1 MSTER
6 IPLDPQEHV
15 DAIYRCAGLIQ
26 SHAKYLHDFHTLN
39 GVWGQDHNIKAA
51 HAAMLANAAAAE
63 SAAEAFI
70 DLQTERD
77 ELLATLV
84 GMVQEPQPLGIDRE
98 SYQTAIALVI
108 KHHDDVDNPEAWAA
122 RRAAA

>member
-15 DAIYRCAGLIQ
+15 DAIYRCAGLIT
-26 SHAKYLHDFHTLN
+26 SEAATLHDCHTID
-39 GVWGQDHNIKAA
+39 GDWGDDHNVKAT

-63 SAAEAFI
+63 AAAEAFI

-77 ELLATLV
+77 ELLAALV
-84 GMVQEPQPLGIDRE
+84 GLVQEPQPLGIDRE

-122 RRAAA
+122 RKVTA